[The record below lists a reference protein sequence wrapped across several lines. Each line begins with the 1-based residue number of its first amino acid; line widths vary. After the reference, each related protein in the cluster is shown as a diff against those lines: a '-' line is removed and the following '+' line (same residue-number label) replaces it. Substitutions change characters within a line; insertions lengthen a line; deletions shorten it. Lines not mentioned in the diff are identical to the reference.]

1 MCEAKPGP
9 RCSSDT
15 KKAYRAARAALEE
28 VATKLAE
35 IEVKMITSDEKVKDS
50 YQEEW
55 TDAMGAFNKAKQRA
69 HEAELDYNATPDG
82 IASLT
87 KLIST
92 AGDAV
97 TTERIT
103 VDDPRPYNEISYD
116 YYDGAP
122 PLSITVTAAKKE
134 ALQHSLKLAQQQRE
148 WQGKMKKILDEA
160 EPARAQYIA
169 ESFHGDLYREVES
182 IREKFFLSQEF
193 TKEAAL
199 NYVRDESPEN
209 EKAMAS
215 KILEK
220 KAAADKI
227 TYLRSRMSDL
237 KAFQETNKKKIQVPS
252 L

>member
-15 KKAYRAARAALEE
+15 KKAYRAAHAVLEE
-28 VATKLAE
+28 ASIKLAE
-35 IEVKMITSDEKVKDS
+35 IEAKMITSTEEVKDS

-55 TDAMGAFNKAKQRA
+55 TDAVGDFNKAKQRA

-87 KLIST
+87 NLVKT
-92 AGDAV
+92 AGEAV
-97 TTERIT
+97 TTERIAI
-103 VDDPRPYNEISYD
+103 DDPRPYNEISYD

-122 PLSITVTAAKKE
+122 PLRIAVKANKKE

-169 ESFHGDLYREVES
+169 ESFRGELYREVEG

-193 TKEAAL
+193 LNEAAL
-199 NYVRDESPEN
+199 NYARDESPAN

-220 KAAADKI
+220 KAAADQI
-227 TYLRSRMSDL
+227 TYLRARMSDL
-237 KAFQETNKKKIQVPS
+237 DAFQETNKKKI
-252 L
+252 